1 MSEMP
6 EEVSSHLEAGFPE
19 PAALLGPTT
28 PDGIAILLHMRPER
42 VFGAEDEG
50 EGGAKPV
57 PSLEKIYPTSSWF
70 FASDFLDR
78 VAEIAASG
86 CSGFRVRPTLVTL
99 TFELDEKAYRHVDL
113 ILDSFDDAYRAL

>member
-1 MSEMP
+1 MSETHTDLASIP
-6 EEVSSHLEAGFPE
+6 EEGMSALDV
-19 PAALLGPTT
+19 LLGPGT

-57 PSLEKIYPTSSWF
+57 PSLEKTYPTSSWF